1 MKPRSLREIQVSSS
15 QLALIFLALLAIA
28 AVIFLLGVSVGK
40 KSVETAQQEIG
51 EEKISPAWSEPE
63 EKETPSALTA
73 KKEEKELPA
82 EKTPTG
88 AGIARTEKVEPTLAP
103 PEPTTKKLET
113 APGQTF
119 QTSLTPATKA
129 DLQKKTSAAGKY
141 FIQVAAFSKKEA
153 AAGLVQSLSRLGY
166 PVRVLPPFPTDKN
179 PFYRVRVGPYQTY
192 QEAVKVRDQVRASLR
207 QAEKAFIV
215 RD

>member
-1 MKPRSLREIQVSSS
+1 MRPRSLREIQVSSS

-40 KSVETAQQEIG
+40 KSIETAQQEIRG
-51 EEKISPAWSEPE
+51 EKISPAWSEPE
-63 EKETPSALTA
+63 EKETPSELTA
-73 KKEEKELPA
+73 KKEEKELLA
-82 EKTPTG
+82 EKTPAG
-88 AGIARTEKVEPTLAP
+88 AGIARTAKVEPSLAP

-113 APGQTF
+113 APGPTV

-129 DLQKKTSAAGKY
+129 DLQKKNSAAGKY

-153 AAGLVQSLSRLGY
+153 TAGLVQSLTRLGY
-166 PVRVLPPFPTDKN
+166 QVSVLPPFPTDKN

-192 QEAVKVRDQVRASLR
+192 QEAVKVRDEVRASLR